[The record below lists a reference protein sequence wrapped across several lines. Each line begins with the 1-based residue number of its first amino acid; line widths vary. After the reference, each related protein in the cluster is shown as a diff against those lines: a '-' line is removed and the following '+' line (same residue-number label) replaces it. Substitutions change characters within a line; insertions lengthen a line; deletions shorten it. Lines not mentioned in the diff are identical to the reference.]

1 MLPDQGTLTQ
11 IMILLHLFDG
21 EKKPSAIA
29 RNIGITV
36 QGVQYHMKIMAGK
49 GLIDSDGNITKE
61 GFNFLD
67 TGLSS
72 MRDFVSQSIARL
84 DDVVTWEAIASGRI
98 VSGDQVRLEMRDGYL
113 YASSSSDKG
122 ATGRARNDAEDG
134 DNVAVT
140 SINGII
146 NVKIG
151 TVSVIVIPDAEN
163 ISRNIDVKSITGE
176 LQENGRALV
185 GSVGEE
191 AYVTCRKSGIKPD
204 LEYAPI
210 YSAFE
215 AAVRGVSSIIF
226 VSNRRFHY
234 LISDIK
240 DLQNRYRDVNVRIKY
255 L

>member
-11 IMILLHLFDG
+11 IMILLHIFDG

-29 RNIGITV
+29 KNIGITV

-49 GLIDSDGNITKE
+49 GLIDSGGNITKE

-84 DDVVTWEAIASGRI
+84 DDVVTWEAIASGKI
-98 VSGDQVRLEMRDGYL
+98 ASGDEVRLEMRDGYL
-113 YASSSSDKG
+113 YASASPGKG
-122 ATGRARNDAEDG
+122 ATGRSRNDAEDG
-134 DNVAVT
+134 DIVAVT

-151 TVSVIVIPDAEN
+151 TVSVIVLPDAEN
-163 ISRNIDVKSITGE
+163 LSKNLDLNSITGE
-176 LQENGRALV
+176 LHEIGKTLL
-185 GSVGEE
+185 GSIGEE
-191 AYVTCRKSGIKPD
+191 AYVICRKSGIMPD
-204 LEYAPI
+204 LEYASI
-210 YSAFE
+210 HSAFE
-215 AAVRGVSSIIF
+215 AGIRGVSSTVL

>member
-11 IMILLHLFDG
+11 IMILLNIFDG

-29 RNIGITV
+29 RSIGITV
-36 QGVQYHMKIMAGK
+36 QGVQYHMKIMNGK
-49 GLIDSDGNITKE
+49 GFIDSESNITKE

-98 VSGDQVRLEMRDGYL
+98 KSGDQVSLDMRNGYL
-113 YASSSSDKG
+113 YASTSSGKG
-122 ATGRARNDAEDG
+122 AKGRAKNNAEDG
-134 DNVAVT
+134 DMVAVT

-146 NVKIG
+146 DVKIG
-151 TVSVIVIPDAEN
+151 TVSVIVLPDAEN
-163 ISRNIDVKSITGE
+163 MSKSFDFKSILDEAQGDS
-176 LQENGRALV
+176 RSLV
-185 GSVGEE
+185 GTIGEE
-191 AYVTCRKSGIKPD
+191 AYVICRKSGIKPD
-204 LEYAPI
+204 LEYASI
-210 YSAFE
+210 HSAFE
-215 AAVRGVSSIIF
+215 AGVRGVSSTVL

>member
-11 IMILLHLFDG
+11 IMILLQIFDG

-29 RNIGITV
+29 KSIGITV
-36 QGVQYHMKIMAGK
+36 QGVQYHMKIMTGK
-49 GLIDSDGNITKE
+49 GLIDSDSNITKE

-84 DDVVTWEAIASGRI
+84 DDVVTWEAIAAGRI
-98 VSGDQVRLEMRDGYL
+98 ISGEEVSLNMKNGYL
-113 YASSSSDKG
+113 YASAPPGMG
-122 ATGRARNDAEDG
+122 ATGRARNNAEEG
-134 DNVAVT
+134 DIVAVT

-146 NVKIG
+146 GVKIG
-151 TVSVIVIPDAEN
+151 TVSVIVLPDAEN
-163 ISRNIDVKSITGE
+163 IDKTLDFKSILNETQGE
-176 LQENGRALV
+176 SGSLV
-185 GSVGEE
+185 GSIGEE
-191 AYVTCRKSGIKPD
+191 AYVICRKSGIKPD
-204 LEYAPI
+204 LEYASI
-210 YSAFE
+210 HSAFE
-215 AAVRGVSSIIF
+215 AGVRGMSSTIL